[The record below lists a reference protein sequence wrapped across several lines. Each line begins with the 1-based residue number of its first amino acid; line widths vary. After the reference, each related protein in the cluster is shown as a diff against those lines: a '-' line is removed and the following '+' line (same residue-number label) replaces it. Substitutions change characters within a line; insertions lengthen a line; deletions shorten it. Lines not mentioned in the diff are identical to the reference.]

1 MNFNYSS
8 KFSGILYFS
17 GSFSLIFIGLGLEL
31 MELLLEFAWGIAL
44 FYESFLLYVALPD
57 VKEFF

>member
-17 GSFSLIFIGLGLEL
+17 GSFSFIFIGLGLEL
-31 MELLLEFAWGIAL
+31 IELLLDFAWGIVL
-44 FYESFLLYVALPD
+44 FSESFLLYVALPD